1 MGPPKLWPHMLPTA
15 TKRHVHEFQNQHV
28 LLDGNIEL
36 MKAGIRH
43 YKDHGAGVYTEQVND
58 VLATSMW
65 WVARG
70 ILPVLGLDGARVAG
84 KAHAHSKR
92 AATLTHAQELLGAAD
107 QSMPP
112 AERSKLEKKLVNIP
126 IEYRT
131 AIVNA
136 HRAAG
141 LAVVVA
147 PFEYDPMGALS
158 TRLGH
163 VYAAVSADSD
173 LLVYGA
179 ARLIRKVDYAT
190 GEVEM
195 YTYVLCTCA
204 KRVVWLLATAPVG

>member
-28 LLDGNIEL
+28 FLDGNVEL

-43 YKDHGAGVYTEQVND
+43 YRDHAAGVHTEQVSD
-58 VLATSMW
+58 VLAASMW

-84 KAHAHSKR
+84 KAHAHAKR
-92 AATLTHAQELLGAAD
+92 AATLTHAKELLDAAD
-107 QSMPP
+107 NGMS
-112 AERSKLEKKLVNIP
+112 AVERSKLEKQLVNIP

-131 AIVNA
+131 AVINA

-141 LAVVVA
+141 LAVIVA
-147 PFEYDPMGALS
+147 PFEHDPMGALA

-163 VYAAVSADSD
+163 VYAAVSPDSD
-173 LLVYGA
+173 LLAYGV
-179 ARLIRKVDYAT
+179 ARLIRKVDYTT

-195 YTYVLCTCA
+195 YTCVHASLRFGCPRA
-204 KRVVWLLATAPVG
+204 L